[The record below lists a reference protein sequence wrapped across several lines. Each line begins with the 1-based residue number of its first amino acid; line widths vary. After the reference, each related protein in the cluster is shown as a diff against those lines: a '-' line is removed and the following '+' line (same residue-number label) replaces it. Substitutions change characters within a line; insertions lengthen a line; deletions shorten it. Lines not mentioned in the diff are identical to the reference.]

1 MQRNSLANCLISS
14 TPYKKSPKALFSENR
29 LKEFSP
35 MDILLKA
42 LGLLLYIVLF
52 PLFMLVE
59 ICIDVFVFIKY
70 TISLVGKVQFV
81 KARGIKLYHSLIH
94 HRFTFPWS
102 FHK

>member
-1 MQRNSLANCLISS
+1 
-14 TPYKKSPKALFSENR
+14 
-29 LKEFSP
+29 

-52 PLFMLVE
+52 PLFTLVE
-59 ICIDVFVFIKY
+59 ICIDVFVLIKY
-70 TISLVGKVQFV
+70 ITSFMSKIQFV
-81 KARGIKLYHSLIH
+81 KARGHKLFQSLIH